1 MFRGLLLALMLWA
14 ASGAAAGNPAQ
25 GSDNPVLAF
34 NLAPPLD
41 WVPGMQFLDLMKT
54 ARPWKGHGA
63 KERGTLSVDDL
74 RAAGYIDAAGWVT
87 AIPPEVRSVGTVF
100 SWGPDDPGMQS
111 YRPGR
116 YLIRYRGTGDIVLKG
131 DAEVISARPGEI
143 LFENRDG
150 KGWRL
155 EIERTDP
162 ARSGD
167 YIRDIS
173 IVAEKHLDLHAAGA
187 LFNPD
192 WLRLIQDARVL
203 RFMDWTRTNHPAAM
217 TWADRP
223 APIGP
228 FDGRGHPVE
237 YMVQL
242 ANEVGADP
250 WFTMPHLV
258 DAEYIRGFAEYVH
271 ANLDPR
277 LVARVE
283 WSNEIWNWSFPQA
296 HWLLERSKAE
306 WGIEARRDYAA
317 KMAVQTA
324 LIWRDVFRDAPQR
337 LRTVL
342 GTHAVASGF
351 SESLLRAQKWREQE
365 PEAFVPP
372 AEAFDE
378 LAVTTYF
385 GNNLAQRAD
394 GRAALLRAIQ
404 TPGTDVNAW
413 LAGQMTDPGFDRS
426 IPAIADFLAKQKA
439 VAEAHGLDLVLYEG
453 GQHVHHSLKAKAKG
467 ATEAT
472 PEADLEAVHAA
483 LADFVQSPEMAD
495 LYVRL
500 WEVWAGIGDGP
511 FMQYSDVTRA
521 GKFGSWGLYRS
532 VVDDS
537 PRARTLREKA
547 RDGTPWWGDRAGAQY
562 LQGLTLSGS
571 AGADRLEG
579 TVEEDY
585 LLGQGGDDVF
595 LPGAGNDGI
604 HGGAGTDRVI
614 YEGSVADHVL
624 REDPQGL
631 VVEGPGGRDRL
642 VAVEEVVF
650 DDAVVAVGSGTG
662 Q

>member
-1 MFRGLLLALMLWA
+1 
-14 ASGAAAGNPAQ
+14 
-25 GSDNPVLAF
+25 
-34 NLAPPLD
+34 
-41 WVPGMQFLDLMKT
+41 MQFLDLMKT

-63 KERGTLSVDDL
+63 GESGVLSVDDL
-74 RAAGYIDAAGWVT
+74 RMGGYIDAAGWVT
-87 AIPPEVRSVGTVF
+87 AIPPTVRSVGTGF
-100 SWGPDDPGMQS
+100 SWGADDPGMQS

-116 YLIRYRGTGDIVLKG
+116 YLIRYRGTGEIVLKG

-150 KGWRL
+150 NGWRL
-155 EIERTDP
+155 EIQRTDP
-162 ARSGD
+162 ARTGD
-167 YIRDIS
+167 YIRNIS
-173 IVAEKHLDLHAAGA
+173 VVAEKNLDLHAAGA

-203 RFMDWTRTNHPAAM
+203 RFMEWTQTNHPTAM

-223 APIGP
+223 TPQGP

-258 DAEYIRGFAEYVH
+258 DTDYIRGFAEYVRDH
-271 ANLDPR
+271 LDPR

-317 KMAVQTA
+317 RMAVQTA
-324 LIWRDVFRDAPQR
+324 LIWRDVFRDAPER

-351 SESLLRAQKWREQE
+351 SEALLRAQKWRDQE

-385 GNNLAQRAD
+385 GNGLAARAD
-394 GRAALLRAIQ
+394 GRAALLRAIR

-413 LAGQMTDPGFDRS
+413 LAGQMTDPGFNRS
-426 IPAIADFLAKQKA
+426 IPAIADLLAKQKA

-453 GQHVHHSLKAKAKG
+453 GQHVHHSLKARAKG
-467 ATEAT
+467 ASEPT
-472 PEADLEAVHAA
+472 PEADLEAVQAA
-483 LADFVQSPEMAD
+483 LTAFVQSPEMAD
-495 LYVRL
+495 LYARL

-537 PRARTLREKA
+537 PRARRLRELA
-547 RDGTPWWGDRAGAQY
+547 LSGTPWWGGQAGPQY
-562 LQGLTLSGS
+562 RHGITLTGTS
-571 AGADRLEG
+571 GADRLEG

-585 LLGQGGDDVF
+585 LVGQAGDDVF

-624 REDPQGL
+624 REEPQGL
-631 VVEGPGGRDRL
+631 VVEGPSGRDLL
-642 VAVEEVVF
+642 VAIEEIVF
-650 DDAVVAVGSGTG
+650 DDGVVAVRPGIR